1 MTKEQLEQRL
11 KRLGIAARE
20 MAICLDVAAPA
31 VNVEPKRIYLSGK
44 ISGLHPE
51 DARQNFLFAERE
63 LRTYHQTDNIINPFS
78 IRPFLGIKSWL
89 FYMISDI
96 REQSTCTHSAFMYNW
111 LESRGAVIE
120 YFFARFIF
128 KHYIIFLPS

>member
-1 MTKEQLEQRL
+1 MTKEQLERL
-11 KRLGIAARE
+11 KSLGIAARE
-20 MAICLDVAAPA
+20 MAIRLDVAAPA
-31 VNVEPKRIYLSGK
+31 AKVEHKRIYLSGK

-51 DARQNFLFAERE
+51 NARQNFLFAERE
-63 LRTYHQTDNIINPFS
+63 LRTCHQTDNIINPFS

-128 KHYIIFLPS
+128 KHHIIFLPS

>member
-1 MTKEQLEQRL
+1 MLKKTLEAFQEL
-11 KRLGIAARE
+11 SNAAAA
-20 MAICLDVAAPA
+20 MALPTDAVCA
-31 VNVEPKRIYLSGK
+31 VNTEFTSIYLSGK

-63 LRTYHQTDNIINPFS
+63 LRTYHQTDNIINPFR

-128 KHYIIFLPS
+128 KHHIIFLPS

>member
-1 MTKEQLEQRL
+1 MTKEQLNSIMTRL
-11 KRLGIAARE
+11 PESKVMIDALT
-20 MAICLDVAAPA
+20 
-31 VNVEPKRIYLSGK
+31 VETDTPFKRIYISGK

-51 DARQNFLFAERE
+51 DARQNFQFAERE
-63 LRTYHQTDNIINPFS
+63 LRTYHQTNNIINPFS
-78 IRPFLGIKSWL
+78 IRPFLGIKCWL

-128 KHYIIFLPS
+128 KHHIIFLPS

>member
-1 MTKEQLEQRL
+1 MTKKTPTLWEELIERL
-11 KRLGIAARE
+11 VNNTPPAGAAVRTANPE
-20 MAICLDVAAPA
+20 F
-31 VNVEPKRIYLSGK
+31 KRIYISGK

-51 DARQNFLFAERE
+51 HARQNFQFAERE
-63 LRTYHQTDNIINPFS
+63 LRTYHQTNNIINPFS

-128 KHYIIFLPS
+128 KHHIIFLPS

>member
-1 MTKEQLEQRL
+1 MTKEQLERF
-11 KRLGIAARE
+11 KRLGQAARE
-20 MAICLDVAAPA
+20 MAIRLDVAAPA
-31 VNVEPKRIYLSGK
+31 DKVESKRIYLSGK
-44 ISGLHPE
+44 VSGLHPE

-63 LRTYHQTDNIINPFS
+63 LRTYHQTDNIINPFR

-128 KHYIIFLPS
+128 KHHIIFLPS

>member
-1 MTKEQLEQRL
+1 MTKNTPNLWDELIERL
-11 KRLGIAARE
+11 VNNTPPAA
-20 MAICLDVAAPA
+20 A
-31 VNVEPKRIYLSGK
+31 VRTANPEFKRIYISGK

-63 LRTYHQTDNIINPFS
+63 LRTYHQTDNIINPFR

-96 REQSTCTHSAFMYNW
+96 REQSTCTHSAFMFNW

-128 KHYIIFLPS
+128 KHHIIFLPS

>member
-1 MTKEQLEQRL
+1 MTKEQLNSIMTRL
-11 KRLGIAARE
+11 RE
-20 MAICLDVAAPA
+20 SKIVIDALT
-31 VNVEPKRIYLSGK
+31 VETDTPFTRIYISGK

-63 LRTYHQTDNIINPFS
+63 LRTYHQTDNIINPFR

-111 LESRGAVIE
+111 RESRGAVIE

-128 KHYIIFLPS
+128 KQDIIWLAS